1 MRQDDQAKWKHDVL
15 RRIQLGL
22 IFGLVAC
29 FTFFAC
35 KPWVEK
41 RFEGDPTEVTIP
53 QDEQQE
59 KDETQQEEEQVQE
72 QKTVLTT
79 ETYQEMLNNLK
90 QVSGEVRKSVVEI
103 QGAVTEEEFSKDQDD
118 KEKSISGMIDGR

>member
-1 MRQDDQAKWKHDVL
+1 MKDEKEPLEQKQNSEEEEYSFLQEIIKDEAGDQAKWKHDVL

-41 RFEGDPTEVTIP
+41 RFEENPTEVTIP

-59 KDETQQEEEQVQE
+59 ENQTQQEEEQVQE

-90 QVSGEVRKSVVEI
+90 
-103 QGAVTEEEFSKDQDD
+103 
-118 KEKSISGMIDGR
+118 